1 MEGQDTLTLFPVDGG
16 RRKMSSWKTLK
27 HNINIITN
35 SVVQTADQ
43 GAHTPTALYFIT
55 FWVSMYPE
63 RKQLW
68 TKKKQKKNTETVIQP
83 SDFVKKTI
91 FTFLNSALRCS
102 DNMEKCEPSHR
113 RLLTW
118 VRLTP
123 SVWHMWKADH
133 AYVPTHRQPK
143 KSHILGKRQSSS
155 IHLRNIR
162 FNTGGVSPTSPFPIF
177 WEFRSFTS
185 TQRAASAAAGG
196 ETLLQFK
203 VG

>member
-1 MEGQDTLTLFPVDGG
+1 M
-16 RRKMSSWKTLK
+16 
-27 HNINIITN
+27 
-35 SVVQTADQ
+35 VQTADQ

-63 RKQLW
+63 RKQFR
-68 TKKKQKKNTETVIQP
+68 TKKKHRNCDSTLWFHQ
-83 SDFVKKTI
+83 KTI
-91 FTFLNSALRCS
+91 FTFLNSALRRS

-123 SVWHMWKADH
+123 SVWHTWKADH
-133 AYVPTHRQPK
+133 AYVPTQQATK
-143 KSHILGKRQSSS
+143 KSHILGKHQPSS

-162 FNTGGVSPTSPFPIF
+162 FNTGAVLPTSPFPIL

-185 TQRAASAAAGG
+185 TQRAASAAARGG
-196 ETLLQFK
+196 ETPLQFK

>member
-1 MEGQDTLTLFPVDGG
+1 M
-16 RRKMSSWKTLK
+16 
-27 HNINIITN
+27 
-35 SVVQTADQ
+35 VQTADQ
-43 GAHTPTALYFIT
+43 GAHTPMALYLIT

-63 RKQLW
+63 RKQFW
-68 TKKKQKKNTETVIQP
+68 TKKKKHRNCDSALRFHQ
-83 SDFVKKTI
+83 KTI
-91 FTFLNSALRCS
+91 FTFLNSALRRS

-123 SVWHMWKADH
+123 SVWHTWKADH
-133 AYVPTHRQPK
+133 AYVPTQHATK
-143 KSHILGKRQSSS
+143 KSHILGKHRSSS
-155 IHLRNIR
+155 ERSGSIQAL
-162 FNTGGVSPTSPFPIF
+162 FSPTSPFPIF

-196 ETLLQFK
+196 GETPLQFK